1 MPPTT
6 AGSVLP
12 DPAVREAT
20 TARLAEFVDAV
31 LAHPQMQPPNRN
43 PTLYHVWDFAM
54 RTKYIVSELENVEAG
69 RPVQYPEQ
77 LPDYKKPSV
86 EGTPDPR
93 KAEELWTD
101 VMTRSMTINMM
112 MTDRAMLMLMGLPD
126 VDFGDEV
133 KGKASAVVE
142 ALEAGD
148 RS

>member
-12 DPAVREAT
+12 DPAVRET
-20 TARLAEFVDAV
+20 ITARLAELVDAV

-77 LPDYKKPSV
+77 LPGYKKPSV
-86 EGTPDPR
+86 EGKLKQTCMLLGVKKSETPPKARPTREKPR
-93 KAEELWTD
+93 SCGQT
-101 VMTRSMTINMM
+101 S
-112 MTDRAMLMLMGLPD
+112 
-126 VDFGDEV
+126 
-133 KGKASAVVE
+133 
-142 ALEAGD
+142 
-148 RS
+148 